1 MLTNEEYNNYIH
13 IQDNVLSVETCKMII
28 EKFNNS
34 PRKEPTSMNIHK
46 NIVNSNIH
54 NTLGIVFGENDD
66 EWGDVFELLSK
77 SLDDNLK
84 FYLKKTNFPKLKY
97 KSIFFPYC
105 NVQKILRGGFYGPH
119 IDNFGKHADSK
130 EYPNERIITCI
141 WYLNDVDIGGET
153 HFLETGLKI
162 KPKTG
167 RLTFFPSNHPF
178 VHEGLLTQSTKYIIS
193 CWLEVETKSFNKY
206 EYS

>member
-13 IQDNVLSVETCKMII
+13 IQDNVLSVETCNMII
-28 EKFNNS
+28 KKFNNS
-34 PRKEPTSMNIHK
+34 PRKEPTSLTIHRYV
-46 NIVNSNIH
+46 VNSNIH
-54 NTLGIVFGENDD
+54 NTLGILFNEYDD
-66 EWGDVFELLSK
+66 EWKDVFELLSK
-77 SLDDNLK
+77 SIVDNLE

-105 NVQKILRGGFYGPH
+105 HIQQILRGGFYEPH
-119 IDNFGKHADSK
+119 IDNSKPSDLK

-153 HFLETGLKI
+153 HFLKTGLKI

-167 RLTFFPSNHPF
+167 RLAFFPSKHPF
-178 VHEGLLTQSTKYIIS
+178 LHEGLLTQSTKYIIS

-206 EYS
+206 GYC